1 MNPTGDDMAG
11 MARIALADPAA
22 IRADLER
29 RWRAVDD
36 EIRHYPTPIA
46 RCDVQL
52 TALIE
57 ARDEL
62 RAMRSIDDDAR
73 LLDAYARAFERW
85 GCRSVILSRRRSSP
99 PP

>member
-1 MNPTGDDMAG
+1 MSTPIVDAVSIRTD
-11 MARIALADPAA
+11 LA
-22 IRADLER
+22 R

-57 ARDEL
+57 LRDEL
-62 RAMRSIDDDAR
+62 RALRGIDDDAR
-73 LLDAYARAFERW
+73 LIDAYAAALRRW
-85 GCRSVILSRRRSSP
+85 SP
-99 PP
+99 R

>member
-1 MNPTGDDMAG
+1 MNAATDRRSQGAVRATPTEDFTRDVTRIRDD
-11 MARIALADPAA
+11 LA
-22 IRADLER
+22 R
-29 RWRAVDD
+29 RWRDIDD

-62 RAMRSIDDDAR
+62 RQLRAMDDDAR
-73 LLDAYARAFERW
+73 LIDAYTDALRRW
-85 GCRSVILSRRRSSP
+85 SQQ
-99 PP
+99 

>member
-1 MNPTGDDMAG
+1 MNASTDHRSQGAASMT
-11 MARIALADPAA
+11 PAA
-22 IRADLER
+22 DDLIRDVTRVRDDLAR
-29 RWRAVDD
+29 RWRDIDD

-62 RAMRSIDDDAR
+62 RQLRAIGDDAR
-73 LLDAYARAFERW
+73 LIDAYANALRRW
-85 GCRSVILSRRRSSP
+85 SQQ
-99 PP
+99 

>member
-1 MNPTGDDMAG
+1 VKAATDSQSPRAASATPATDDSIRDV
-11 MARIALADPAA
+11 ARIRDDLA
-22 IRADLER
+22 R
-29 RWRAVDD
+29 RWRDIDD

-62 RAMRSIDDDAR
+62 RQLRTLDDDAR
-73 LLDAYARAFERW
+73 LIDAYADALRRW
-85 GCRSVILSRRRSSP
+85 SQQ
-99 PP
+99 

>member
-1 MNPTGDDMAG
+1 MN
-11 MARIALADPAA
+11 AA
-22 IRADLER
+22 IDRQSPGTASATAATEDSIRDVVQIRDDLAR
-29 RWRAVDD
+29 RWRDIDD

-62 RAMRSIDDDAR
+62 RQLRAIDDAR
-73 LLDAYARAFERW
+73 LIDAYADA
-85 GCRSVILSRRRSSP
+85 RRRWSQQ
-99 PP
+99 

>member
-1 MNPTGDDMAG
+1 MS
-11 MARIALADPAA
+11 ALVQVQDIDA
-22 IRADLER
+22 IRVDLAR
-29 RWRAVDD
+29 RWRDVDD

-62 RAMRSIDDDAR
+62 RDLRAIDDDAR
-73 LLDAYARAFERW
+73 LVTAYEIALRRW
-85 GCRSVILSRRRSSP
+85 SQQ
-99 PP
+99 